1 MKQHRKL
8 YLCLLYLILLCCL
21 TSCSRRAD
29 STTKH
34 TLETPAAKYHIGLCQ
49 TSAETNDPALTEGFQ
64 AALDTKI
71 KDAQIIYSTK
81 NMDSD
86 TEILTNLFPEIEQG
100 GLDLLFVADTE
111 NTIQNGTAGYSV
123 PVIAPP
129 AYDAT
134 EQAAEVLLQLMPD
147 IQQLGILY
155 HSADASAKA
164 KTKKLTQYL
173 DQKKIPYQKYP
184 FINATSFAAGANDIC
199 DQCDAAYI
207 PSDPAAVSQAS
218 QLEEIFLPAGIPLVS
233 DHHALQNSSI
243 ATAGIHYYD
252 LGYRLGE
259 IVADFLQ
266 NGKQPDLSMIQMT
279 DYINII
285 YNHQLCEEFDLP
297 VPTEPFSD
305 LP

>member
-1 MKQHRKL
+1 MKYHCKL
-8 YLCLLYLILLCCL
+8 CLCLLYLILLCCF
-21 TSCSRRAD
+21 TSCSRRAG
-29 STTKH
+29 STTKY
-34 TLETPAAKYHIGLCQ
+34 TAETPAAIYHIGICQ
-49 TSAETNDPALTEGFQ
+49 TSADTNDPALTEGFQ
-64 AALDTKI
+64 TALDTKA
-71 KDAQIIYSTK
+71 KDAQIIYNTK
-81 NMDSD
+81 NMDKD
-86 TEILTNLFPEIEQG
+86 TEILTNLFPETEQG
-100 GLDLLFVADTE
+100 KLDLLFVADTE
-111 NTIQNGTAGYSV
+111 NTTQNDTTGYSI
-123 PVIAPP
+123 PVITPP

-134 EQAAEVLLQLMPD
+134 EQAAETLLQLMPD

-155 HSADASAKA
+155 HSADASVKA
-164 KTKKLTQYL
+164 KTEKITQYL

-184 FINATSFAAGANDIC
+184 FMDATSFAAGANDIC

-207 PSDPAAVSQAS
+207 PSDQTSVSHAS
-218 QLEEIFLPAGIPLVS
+218 QLEDIFLPAGIPLVS

-259 IVADFLQ
+259 IAADFLQ
-266 NGKQPDLSMIQMT
+266 NGKQPDLSMIQIT

-285 YNHQLCEEFDLP
+285 YNHQLCEEFDIP